1 MDSSNV
7 MLALSGV
14 IVKVIAN
21 CFLGTH
27 APIDGTDIATVCTAF
42 FKKDG
47 ALAPLQANMK
57 FSAMQESLYNGFD
70 EILSRSRLSE
80 DQKNF
85 VLECVKKSIQ
95 QSDLSSAHL
104 AQIHNAPRALYNE
117 LVSHIENPNN
127 ISAVIILPAARSSLI
142 LHSKTFI

>member
-42 FKKDG
+42 SKRWCSCT
-47 ALAPLQANMK
+47 AP
-57 FSAMQESLYNGFD
+57 
-70 EILSRSRLSE
+70 
-80 DQKNF
+80 
-85 VLECVKKSIQ
+85 
-95 QSDLSSAHL
+95 
-104 AQIHNAPRALYNE
+104 
-117 LVSHIENPNN
+117 
-127 ISAVIILPAARSSLI
+127 
-142 LHSKTFI
+142 SKHEV